1 MKPTFDS
8 WAVVILAAGQGT
20 RMRSS
25 TPKLLHPLAGR
36 AMVRHVLEAAREAGF
51 GRLLAVVSPDAA
63 DLRAALGEGVECVV
77 QPEPLGTGDAV
88 ARVREAVA
96 GCRQIAVL
104 NGDVPLVS
112 PETLVRL
119 AAAHEEN
126 GADLTFLTAEV
137 GEAGEYGIVERDGEG
152 RVTGVVEAR
161 ELAAPVAGS
170 TEINAGQYGFRAEW
184 LWQHIDAIEPGTSGE
199 RYLTTLVPMA
209 VREGAAVQPIVV
221 DDPDEV
227 RGINDRVQLA
237 EAEAVL
243 RGRINRGHQLAGVSI
258 VDPATTYI
266 DAGVQIGV
274 DTIIEPNSYL
284 RGDTSVGA
292 GCRIGPNTVLR
303 DARVGD
309 RCRVEASTVEE
320 STLEEDVEV
329 GPYSHLRP
337 GAYLCA
343 DAYVGNFAEVKNA
356 RLGRGVKMG
365 HKSYIGDADVG
376 DETNIGA
383 GTITCNFDGRTK
395 HRTVIG
401 KGAFIGSDTMLVA
414 PVTLGDGART
424 GAGSVVTKDVPAGAS
439 AIGAPARIVRDGNR
453 GDDERR

>member
-25 TPKLLHPLAGR
+25 TPKLLYPLAGR
-36 AMVRHVLEAAREAGF
+36 AMVRHVREAAREAGF
-51 GRLLAVVSPDAA
+51 GRCLAVVGPDAG
-63 DLRAALGEGVECVV
+63 DLREALGDGVECVV
-77 QPEPLGTGDAV
+77 QPEPLGTGDAL
-88 ARVREAVA
+88 ARVRQAAA
-96 GCRQIAVL
+96 GCEQIAVL
-104 NGDVPLVS
+104 NGDVPLVR

-119 AAAHEEN
+119 AEAHEAN
-126 GADLTFLTAEV
+126 GADLTFLTARV
-137 GEAGEYGIVERDGEG
+137 GEAGEYGVVERDGEG
-152 RVTGVVEAR
+152 HVTAVVEAR
-161 ELAAPVAGS
+161 ELAAPVAGP
-170 TEINAGQYGFRAEW
+170 TEINAGQYCFRAGW
-184 LWQHIDAIEPGTSGE
+184 LWQRIDAIAPGKGGE
-199 RYLTTLVPMA
+199 RYVTSLVPMA
-209 VREGAAVQPIVV
+209 VQEGAAVQPVV
-221 DDPDEV
+221 AEDADEV

-243 RGRINRGHQLAGVSI
+243 RARINRRHQLAGVSI
-258 VDPATTYI
+258 VDPATAYI
-266 DAGVQIGV
+266 DAGVEIGV
-274 DTIIEPNSYL
+274 DTVIEPNSYL
-284 RGDTSVGA
+284 RGETVVGA

-309 RCRVEASTVEE
+309 RCRVESSTVEE
-320 STLEEDVEV
+320 ATLEEDVQV
-329 GPYSHLRP
+329 GPYGHLRP
-337 GAYLCA
+337 GAYLCTGV
-343 DAYVGNFAEVKNA
+343 YVGNFAEVKNA

-365 HKSYIGDADVG
+365 HKSYIGDAEVG

-383 GTITCNFDGRTK
+383 GTITCNFDGRAK

-439 AIGAPARIVRDGNR
+439 AVGAPARIVRDGKR
-453 GDDERR
+453 DAS